1 VTFGTAGAL
10 GLGSLMRA
18 AGIDWRT
25 DFALA
30 AILAASALVALP
42 AGLQGGISS
51 GSILA
56 LIRQKGGRR
65 RALRLELLFV
75 ATLGVPFV
83 VGAKFSPRC

>member
-1 VTFGTAGAL
+1 MTFGTAGAL

-42 AGLQGGISS
+42 AGLQGG
-51 GSILA
+51 G
-56 LIRQKGGRR
+56 
-65 RALRLELLFV
+65 
-75 ATLGVPFV
+75 
-83 VGAKFSPRC
+83 SPRGASWR

>member
-30 AILAASALVALP
+30 AILAASALVARP
-42 AGLQGGISS
+42 AGLQGG
-51 GSILA
+51 G
-56 LIRQKGGRR
+56 
-65 RALRLELLFV
+65 
-75 ATLGVPFV
+75 
-83 VGAKFSPRC
+83 SPRGASWR